1 MFTFSVEGIPATQ
14 GSKTLYRGRMVEASK
29 KLPAWRSAVVLA
41 AKHER
46 MRNEQATPFDEPLKL
61 VVHVF
66 LPRPAKPKWERLPAS
81 KPDVDKLARAIMDA
95 LTIAEVI
102 KDDAL
107 VVELQIKKLWAAYE
121 GSFPVPGALISVMKS
136 L

>member
-14 GSKTLYRGRMVEASK
+14 GSKTLYRGRMVESSK

-46 MRNEQATPFDEPLKL
+46 MRNEQSTPFDEPLLL
-61 VVHVF
+61 VIHIF
-66 LPRPAKPKWERLPAS
+66 LPRPTKPKWVRLPAS

-95 LTIAEVI
+95 LTIAGVI

-107 VVELQIKKLWAAYE
+107 VCELCVKKLWAGYE
-121 GSFPVPGALISVMKS
+121 GSFPVPGALISVMKA

>member
-1 MFTFSVEGIPATQ
+1 
-14 GSKTLYRGRMVEASK
+14 MVESSK

-41 AKHER
+41 AKQER
-46 MRNEQATPFDEPLKL
+46 LRNEMATPFDEPLKL
-61 VVHVF
+61 VIDVF
-66 LPRPAKPKWERLPAS
+66 LPRPAKPKWNFVPAS

-107 VVELQIKKLWAAYE
+107 VCELNIKKLWAAHN
-121 GSFPVPGALISVMKS
+121 GSMPVPGAIVSVIK
-136 L
+136 LL